1 MTDELKNRIKS
12 FVKEQECGYI
22 GNEDEDDE
30 DDGEYIDFDN
40 VANLDMFLETAIGL
54 LKESIGE

>member
-22 GNEDEDDE
+22 GNEDDE
-30 DDGEYIDFDN
+30 EYIDFDN
-40 VANLDMFLETAIGL
+40 MANLKIFLETAIVL

>member
-1 MTDELKNRIKS
+1 MTDELKNKIKS
-12 FVKEQECGYI
+12 FIKEQESGYI
-22 GNEDEDDE
+22 RNE
-30 DDGEYIDFDN
+30 DDGEYNPIDFNN

>member
-12 FVKEQECGYI
+12 FIKEQECG
-22 GNEDEDDE
+22 EFVC
-30 DDGEYIDFDN
+30 GEHIDFDN

>member
-12 FVKEQECGYI
+12 FLKEQESGYI
-22 GNEDEDDE
+22 RNE
-30 DDGEYIDFDN
+30 DDGEYYPIDFEN

>member
-12 FVKEQECGYI
+12 FLKQQESGYI
-22 GNEDEDDE
+22 GNEDDR
-30 DDGEYIDFDN
+30 EYYPVDFEN

>member
-12 FVKEQECGYI
+12 FLKQQELGYI
-22 GNEDEDDE
+22 GNEDDE
-30 DDGEYIDFDN
+30 EYDPIDFNN
-40 VANLDMFLETAIGL
+40 VANLDVFLETAIGL

>member
-12 FVKEQECGYI
+12 FLKEQECGYI
-22 GNEDEDDE
+22 GNEDDE
-30 DDGEYIDFDN
+30 EYDPIDFEN

>member
-12 FVKEQECGYI
+12 FLKEQEWGYI
-22 GNEDEDDE
+22 RNE
-30 DDGEYIDFDN
+30 DDGEYDPIDFEN

>member
-22 GNEDEDDE
+22 GNED
-30 DDGEYIDFDN
+30 DGEHIDFDN